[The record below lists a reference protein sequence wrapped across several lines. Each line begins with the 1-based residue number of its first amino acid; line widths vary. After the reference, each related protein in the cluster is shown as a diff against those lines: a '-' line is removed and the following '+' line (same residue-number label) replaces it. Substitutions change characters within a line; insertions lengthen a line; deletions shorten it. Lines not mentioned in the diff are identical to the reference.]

1 MRSTISD
8 LALYAACWTGE
19 AITLLGGRWW
29 GRPLALLLAP
39 LDFVLIVLALAAGTT
54 EEDWR

>member
-1 MRSTISD
+1 MRRDLSD
-8 LALYAACWTGE
+8 ITLYLACWTGE
-19 AITLLGGRWW
+19 AITWLGERWW

-39 LDFVLIVLALAAGTT
+39 LDLVLIILALAAGTT